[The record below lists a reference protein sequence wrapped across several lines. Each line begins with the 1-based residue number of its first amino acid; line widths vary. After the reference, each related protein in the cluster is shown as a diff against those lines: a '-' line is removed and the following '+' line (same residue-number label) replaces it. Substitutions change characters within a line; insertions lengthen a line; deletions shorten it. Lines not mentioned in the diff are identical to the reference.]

1 MALTRQHGLGPTR
14 ARVLTLLQGSVE
26 PVSVVQVA
34 TELDMH
40 KNSARFHLDG
50 LVESGYADRVVA
62 TPHAPG
68 RPPLVYA
75 ATSTSPTMSNIHLLE
90 LIGVLLDEVQ
100 SRGADAEAD
109 CLQAGRRWGARMA
122 EPDTSAERVPEEL
135 AEHLTQ
141 RGFGVQRDADD
152 LRFIRCPFRGALAPD
167 AMPLV
172 CAIHQGLLDGYLDA
186 STGDLSVGP
195 LQIGP
200 VECVARLRRPTPDEP
215 A

>member
-50 LVESGYADRVVA
+50 LVEAGYADRVVA

-100 SRGADAEAD
+100 SRGAEAEAD

-141 RGFGVQRDADD
+141 RGFGVQRDADEQPQPHAGENKLGPGMED
-152 LRFIRCPFRGALAPD
+152 VASGQADHLPDPVSAVTTLMALSAFSSFS
-167 AMPLV
+167 L
-172 CAIHQGLLDGYLDA
+172 
-186 STGDLSVGP
+186 
-195 LQIGP
+195 
-200 VECVARLRRPTPDEP
+200 
-215 A
+215 